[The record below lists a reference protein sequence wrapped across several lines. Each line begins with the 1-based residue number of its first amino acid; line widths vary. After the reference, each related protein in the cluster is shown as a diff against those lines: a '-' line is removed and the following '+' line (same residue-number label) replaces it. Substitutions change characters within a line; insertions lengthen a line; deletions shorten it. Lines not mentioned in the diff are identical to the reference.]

1 MRRAV
6 VDVGSNSVLLTVCER
21 VDEGWVELFW
31 SSEVTGLGTDTKKT
45 GQLSED
51 AQEKT
56 LAAVKAS
63 FLKAGEMGAKC
74 VAGATMAVRIATNAA
89 DFLKRAEAQGTP
101 VVVLNGDE
109 EAQYGL
115 EAVMDDPTF
124 ALHQT
129 VSVIDPGG
137 HSTELTTATRT
148 PTGIEVVFR
157 KSFPIG
163 ALALRDGP
171 MGADSPDLGARLN
184 AVVEI
189 DGSLGLQYMP
199 GQAGMA
205 VALGAT
211 PTNLVSIRNA
221 AVGSPITSSF
231 QPSRPPACG
240 RSPQEGSELHGQYLD
255 YEEVS
260 KAVAWMCEMTEAERA
275 AIPGLEKGREKTI
288 HIGVLILERFLNS
301 LHVSGCYVSVR
312 GWRHAMLEK
321 DVYF

>member
-21 VDEGWVELFW
+21 SDTGWVEVHW

-45 GQLSED
+45 GLLRED
-51 AQEKT
+51 AQERT
-56 LAAVKAS
+56 LAAIKAS
-63 FLKAGEMGAKC
+63 FVKSGEMGAKC
-74 VAGATMAVRIATNAA
+74 VAGATMAVRIATNAGE
-89 DFLKRAEAQGTP
+89 FLTRAAQQGTP
-101 VVVLNGDE
+101 VVVLSGDE

-115 EAVMDDPTF
+115 EAVMEDPTF
-124 ALHQT
+124 ASHQT

-137 HSTELTTATRT
+137 HSTELTTAVRT
-148 PTGIEVVFR
+148 QIGFEVVFR

-171 MGADSPDLGARLN
+171 MGADSPGLGARLK

-189 DGSLGLQYMP
+189 DGALGLQYMP
-199 GQAGMA
+199 GQAGVA

-211 PTNLVSIRNA
+211 PTNLVRIRNA
-221 AVGSPITSSF
+221 AGGSQTTSPPR
-231 QPSRPPACG
+231 PSPPPAHDT
-240 RSPQEGSELHGQYLD
+240 SPQEGRELHGQYLD

-260 KAVAWMCEMTEAERA
+260 KAMAWMCEMNEAERA
-275 AIPGLEKGREKTI
+275 AIVGLEKGREKTI
-288 HIGVLILERFLNS
+288 HIGALILERFLNS

-312 GWRHAMLEK
+312 GWRHAMLER
-321 DVYF
+321 DIYF